1 MEEGAWPSVCCES
14 PQRSLGAGFCML
26 CAAAVSR
33 TALALFMYQL
43 YQLPGLGSGAS
54 LSAAAGI
61 CKTSCQNPKA
71 RPDLTRFCGLLLTS
85 SGFARVSLHGFLWN
99 CS

>member
-1 MEEGAWPSVCCES
+1 MAKCVLWIPTAISWRWLLHAVCCSSE
-14 PQRSLGAGFCML
+14 LG
-26 CAAAVSR
+26 R
-33 TALALFMYQL
+33 TGPLHALL

-61 CKTSCQNPKA
+61 CKTSSQNPKA
-71 RPDLTRFCGLLLTS
+71 RPDLTRFCGRLLTS

-99 CS
+99 CF